1 MLRAVGS
8 VHGGDHRATFLNSR
22 WRPPCYISSFR
33 NFLPN
38 RQSLTSE
45 RPITP
50 VGEVSLF
57 DLSRLSSQAPTRA
70 VGSDK
75 ANKKT
80 RWGASTLDPYGFTP
94 VMSAWCVH
102 RSMRFT
108 AARPRK
114 PKSMN
119 RSFTKKIA
127 ILQLVLA
134 VFMATGCTPTQPFFL
149 NESPDLQY
157 YLNTATQIEYP
168 DVDVESLPDTLES
181 QMPLTIGNHEYQFW
195 DLTVEEC
202 VSIALQNAKFFVTTS
217 GNAEARQNVASQFTS
232 AAVEQVGSIYDIA
245 INQSTTQSV
254 PLTIDGNGNRVL
266 PRGVLRA
273 NQIGGV
279 EDALAEFDAQANSFI
294 NYTTTDRRANS
305 RDTTVSTTTTEANNV
320 TQQGSISKRFA
331 TGGVATLREQI
342 LYSRTNTPTVVTPL
356 PGVGG
361 LPLRVTPSDYTVVL
375 EAQVQHP
382 LMRNRGT
389 LVNRIPV
396 VLASLNED
404 IALTDFEIQVRNL
417 VRDVENKYW
426 DLYIAYRNVSTTIIG
441 RNSAIATANFA
452 RLNLDNGT
460 GTTQEVAQ
468 ADGQYYSFR
477 GSLEGALAGSNLG
490 GDGRGVYGNE
500 RDLREMM
507 GLAATDGRLIRPIEE
522 PSLARVEHDWDEVV
536 SQLLYLS
543 PELRRIKTVV
553 KQRELELISAK
564 NQILPD
570 VNLSLLYRWVGV
582 GDTFGDNND
591 SDPADPFIGSGALAG
606 LTGGDFQEGEIR
618 LEITPTAIGSR
629 RERARIR
636 GSQMRLRQ
644 IEGFLQET
652 ERLLVSQLSDAVS
665 KAATHY
671 QLVQTNAQAW
681 QATEVEVE
689 ARLAEFKGGRSP
701 VNVVLQSQQRR
712 ADAQINYYRALSEY
726 NKSLNYID
734 YLKGTMLA
742 NSNITLREG
751 TWNKKAY
758 WDALERARER
768 SAGKKIQY
776 GVSRP
781 GVVRRGPLA
790 DASSAA
796 GYVNNTSL
804 SAGQLMP
811 PSDIAFPTPGSDQ
824 LGSGIEAFRGPV
836 EIPSDMPLSEMG
848 DSTIEL
854 QSPDPQMRE
863 IELVPPS
870 APLPSPESLPDSMDD
885 FGNTNSVMPIIY
897 ENEPTVSGAP
907 APVRR
912 RAILNR

>member
-1 MLRAVGS
+1 
-8 VHGGDHRATFLNSR
+8 
-22 WRPPCYISSFR
+22 
-33 NFLPN
+33 
-38 RQSLTSE
+38 
-45 RPITP
+45 
-50 VGEVSLF
+50 
-57 DLSRLSSQAPTRA
+57 
-70 VGSDK
+70 
-75 ANKKT
+75 
-80 RWGASTLDPYGFTP
+80 
-94 VMSAWCVH
+94 
-102 RSMRFT
+102 
-108 AARPRK
+108 
-114 PKSMN
+114 MN

-134 VFMATGCTPTQPFFL
+134 AFMATGCTPTQPFFL

-168 DVDVESLPDTLES
+168 DVDVESLPETTES
-181 QMPLTIGNHEYQFW
+181 YEPLTIGNHEYQFW
-195 DLTVEEC
+195 DLSVEEC

-217 GNAEARQNVASQFTS
+217 GNAESRQNVAAQFTS
-232 AAVEQVGSIYDIA
+232 ASVEQVGSIYDIA
-245 INQSTTQSV
+245 IGQSTTQSV
-254 PLTIDGNGNRVL
+254 PLTVDGNGNRVL

-273 NQIGGV
+273 NQVGGV
-279 EDALAEFDAQANSFI
+279 EDALAEFDAQATAFV
-294 NYTTTDRRANS
+294 NYTNTDRRVNS
-305 RDTTVSTTTTEANNV
+305 RDTTVSRAISEADNV
-320 TQQGSISKRFA
+320 TQQASISKRFA
-331 TGGVATLREQI
+331 TGGVATLREQVI
-342 LYSRTNTPTVVTPL
+342 YSRTNTPTVVTPL
-356 PGVGG
+356 PGLAGT
-361 LPLRVTPSDYTVVL
+361 PLRVTPSDYTVVL

-404 IALTDFEIQVRNL
+404 IAMTDFEIQVRNL

-426 DLYIAYRNVSTTIIG
+426 DLYVAYRNVSTTIIG

-477 GSLEGALAGSNLG
+477 ARLEGSLAGSNLG
-490 GDGRGVYGNE
+490 GDGRGVYGTE

-522 PSLARVEHDWDEVV
+522 PSLARVQYDWDEVV
-536 SQLLYLS
+536 SQLMYLS
-543 PELRRIKTVV
+543 PELRRIKTNV

-582 GDTFGDNND
+582 GDTLGEASNSN
-591 SDPADPFIGSGALAG
+591 PADPFIGSSALG
-606 LTGGDFQEGEIR
+606 NLTGGDFQEGEIR
-618 LEITPTAIGSR
+618 LEITPNAIGSR

-652 ERLLVSQLSDAVS
+652 ERLLVSQLSDAMS

-681 QATEVEVE
+681 QAAEVEVE

-726 NKSLNYID
+726 NKSLNFID
-734 YLKGTMLA
+734 FLKGTMLA
-742 NSNITLREG
+742 NSNISLREG

-768 SAGKKIQY
+768 SAGKKLQY

-781 GVVRRGPLA
+781 SVVRRGPVA
-790 DASSAA
+790 NAESAA
-796 GYVNNTSL
+796 GYISDTSL
-804 SAGQLMP
+804 SVGQTMP
-811 PSDIAFPTPGSDQ
+811 PSDIAFPTPGMDQ
-824 LGSGIEAFRGPV
+824 LGSGIEPIRNPV
-836 EIPSDMPLSEMG
+836 QVPADMPLSEMG
-848 DSTIEL
+848 GSTLEL
-854 QSPDPQMRE
+854 QSPAPQMRE
-863 IELVPPS
+863 IESVSPS
-870 APLPSPESLPDSMDD
+870 APVPSSMPSLESLPDTMDD
-885 FGNTNSVMPIIY
+885 FGSSNNIMPIIY
-897 ENEPTVSGAP
+897 ENEPTISGAP

-912 RAILNR
+912 RAIPAAY

>member
-1 MLRAVGS
+1 
-8 VHGGDHRATFLNSR
+8 
-22 WRPPCYISSFR
+22 
-33 NFLPN
+33 
-38 RQSLTSE
+38 
-45 RPITP
+45 
-50 VGEVSLF
+50 
-57 DLSRLSSQAPTRA
+57 
-70 VGSDK
+70 
-75 ANKKT
+75 
-80 RWGASTLDPYGFTP
+80 
-94 VMSAWCVH
+94 
-102 RSMRFT
+102 
-108 AARPRK
+108 
-114 PKSMN
+114 MN

-127 ILQLVLA
+127 ILQLALA

-168 DVDVESLPDTLES
+168 DVDVESLPETTEAYE
-181 QMPLTIGNHEYQFW
+181 PLTIGNHEYQFW
-195 DLTVEEC
+195 DLSVEEC

-217 GNAEARQNVASQFTS
+217 GNAETRQNVAAQFTS
-232 AAVEQVGSIYDIA
+232 ASVEQVGSIYDIA

-254 PLTIDGNGNRVL
+254 PLTVDGNGNRVL

-279 EDALAEFDAQANSFI
+279 EDALSEFDAQASTFL
-294 NYTTTDRRANS
+294 NYTNTDRPANAPNS
-305 RDTTVSTTTTEANNV
+305 AVTRSINEADNV
-320 TQQGSISKRFA
+320 TQQAALSKRIA
-331 TGGVATLREQI
+331 TGGVVTLREQI
-342 LYSRTNTPTVVTPL
+342 IYGRNNSPTTD
-356 PGVGG
+356 VGG
-361 LPLRVTPSDYTVVL
+361 LRVNASDYTAVI

-404 IALTDFEIQVRNL
+404 LAITDFEIQVRNL

-426 DLYIAYRNVSTTIIG
+426 DLYVAYRNVSTTIIG

-468 ADGQYYSFR
+468 ADGQYYTFR
-477 GSLEGALAGSNLG
+477 GQLERALAGSNLG
-490 GDGRGVYGNE
+490 GDTRGVYGHE

-507 GLAATDGRLIRPIEE
+507 GLSATDGRLIRPIEE
-522 PSLARVEHDWDEVV
+522 PTLARLQFDWDEIV
-536 SQLLYLS
+536 SQMLYLS
-543 PELRRIKTVV
+543 PELRRIKTTV

-582 GDTFGDNND
+582 GDTLGPPGG
-591 SDPADPFIGSGALAG
+591 SDVPAPGIGSSALG
-606 LTGGDFQEGEIR
+606 ELTGGDYQEGEIR
-618 LEITPTAIGSR
+618 LEITPNAIGSR

-636 GSQMRLRQ
+636 GSQLRLRQ

-652 ERLLVSQLSDAVS
+652 ERLLVSQLSDAYNKVEI
-665 KAATHY
+665 HY
-671 QLVQTNAQAW
+671 QSVQTNAQAW
-681 QATEVEVE
+681 QASEVEVE

-726 NKSLNYID
+726 NKSLNYVD

-768 SAGKKIQY
+768 SAGKKKQY
-776 GVSRP
+776 GVTRP
-781 GVVRRGPLA
+781 GVVRRGPVA
-790 DASSAA
+790 DANSAA
-796 GYVNNTSL
+796 NYISDTSL
-804 SAGQLMP
+804 SAGQMMP
-811 PSDIAFPTPGSDQ
+811 PSDIALPTPAMDPM
-824 LGSGIEAFRGPV
+824 GSGIQTFRGPV
-836 EIPSDMPLSEMG
+836 DIPADMPLSEMG
-848 DSTIEL
+848 DSTMEL
-854 QSPDPQMRE
+854 QSPAPQMRD
-863 IELVPPS
+863 IESVPPT
-870 APLPSPESLPDSMDD
+870 APMQSPAIPSLDSLPDSMDD
-885 FGNTNSVMPIIY
+885 FGNTGEVMPIIY

-912 RAILNR
+912 RAIQAN

>member
-1 MLRAVGS
+1 
-8 VHGGDHRATFLNSR
+8 
-22 WRPPCYISSFR
+22 
-33 NFLPN
+33 
-38 RQSLTSE
+38 
-45 RPITP
+45 
-50 VGEVSLF
+50 
-57 DLSRLSSQAPTRA
+57 
-70 VGSDK
+70 
-75 ANKKT
+75 
-80 RWGASTLDPYGFTP
+80 
-94 VMSAWCVH
+94 
-102 RSMRFT
+102 
-108 AARPRK
+108 
-114 PKSMN
+114 MN
-119 RSFTKKIA
+119 RSFTNKIA

-168 DVDVESLPDTLES
+168 DVDVESLPETTDAY
-181 QMPLTIGNHEYQFW
+181 QPLTIGNHEYQFW
-195 DLTVEEC
+195 DLSVEEC

-217 GNAEARQNVASQFTS
+217 GNAETRQNVAAQFTS
-232 AAVEQVGSIYDIA
+232 ASVEQVGSIYDIA
-245 INQSTTQSV
+245 ISQSTTQSV
-254 PLTIDGNGNRVL
+254 PLTVDGNGNRVL

-279 EDALAEFDAQANSFI
+279 EDALSEFDAQASTFI
-294 NYTTTDRRANS
+294 NYSKTDRPANAPNSAVTRAIS
-305 RDTTVSTTTTEANNV
+305 QADDV
-320 TQQGSISKRFA
+320 TQQAALSKRIA
-331 TGGVATLREQI
+331 TGGVVTLREQI
-342 LYSRTNTPTVVTPL
+342 IYGRNNSPTTAL
-356 PGVGG
+356 GG
-361 LPLRVTPSDYTVVL
+361 LRVNASDYTAVI

-404 IALTDFEIQVRNL
+404 LAITDFEIQVRNL
-417 VRDVENKYW
+417 VRDVEVKYW
-426 DLYIAYRNVSTTIIG
+426 DLYVAYRNVSTTIIG

-477 GSLEGALAGSNLG
+477 ARLEGALAGSNLG
-490 GDGRGVYGNE
+490 GDGRGVYGTE
-500 RDLREMM
+500 RDLRELM
-507 GLAATDGRLIRPIEE
+507 GLASTDGRLVRPIEE
-522 PSLARVEHDWDEVV
+522 PSLARLQFDWDEVV
-536 SQLLYLS
+536 SQLMYLS
-543 PELRRIKTVV
+543 PELRRIKTTV

-582 GDTFGDNND
+582 GDSLGPPGG
-591 SDPADPFIGSGALAG
+591 SDVRSPGIGSSAAG
-606 LTGGDFQEGEIR
+606 ELTSGDYQEGEIR
-618 LEITPTAIGSR
+618 LEITPNAIGSR

-636 GSQMRLRQ
+636 GSQLRLRQ

-652 ERLLVSQLSDAVS
+652 ERLMVSQLSDAVS

-681 QATEVEVE
+681 QASEVEVE

-712 ADAQINYYRALSEY
+712 ADAQITYYRALSEY

-742 NSNITLREG
+742 NSNISLREG

-776 GVSRP
+776 GVTRP
-781 GVVRRGPLA
+781 SVVRRGPVA

-796 GYVNNTSL
+796 NYVSDTSL
-804 SAGQLMP
+804 SAGQALP
-811 PSDIAFPTPGSDQ
+811 PSDIMFPSPGMDP
-824 LGSGIEAFRGPV
+824 LGSGIETFRSPV
-836 EIPSDMPLSEMG
+836 DIPSDMPLSEMG
-848 DSTIEL
+848 DSTMEL
-854 QSPDPQMRE
+854 QSPAPQMRE
-863 IELVPPS
+863 IEMRGIESVPPS
-870 APLPSPESLPDSMDD
+870 VPMPSPDSLPDSMDD
-885 FGNTNSVMPIIY
+885 FGNTNNVMPIIY
-897 ENEPTVSGAP
+897 ESEPTVSGAP

-912 RAILNR
+912 RAISPR

>member
-1 MLRAVGS
+1 
-8 VHGGDHRATFLNSR
+8 
-22 WRPPCYISSFR
+22 
-33 NFLPN
+33 
-38 RQSLTSE
+38 
-45 RPITP
+45 
-50 VGEVSLF
+50 
-57 DLSRLSSQAPTRA
+57 
-70 VGSDK
+70 
-75 ANKKT
+75 
-80 RWGASTLDPYGFTP
+80 
-94 VMSAWCVH
+94 
-102 RSMRFT
+102 
-108 AARPRK
+108 
-114 PKSMN
+114 
-119 RSFTKKIA
+119 
-127 ILQLVLA
+127 
-134 VFMATGCTPTQPFFL
+134 L

-168 DVDVESLPDTLES
+168 DVDVESLPETIDAFE
-181 QMPLTIGNHEYQFW
+181 PLTIGNHEYQFW

-217 GNAEARQNVASQFTS
+217 GNAETRQNVAAQFTS
-232 AAVEQVGSIYDIA
+232 ASVEQVGSIYDIA
-245 INQSTTQSV
+245 ISQSTTQSV
-254 PLTIDGNGNRVL
+254 PLTVDGNGNRVL

-279 EDALAEFDAQANSFI
+279 EDALSEFDAQASTFI
-294 NYTTTDRRANS
+294 NYTKTDRPANS
-305 RDTTVSTTTTEANNV
+305 VGSGVSTAINQADNV
-320 TQQGSISKRFA
+320 TQQAAISKRFA
-331 TGGVATLREQI
+331 TGGVATFREQI
-342 LYSRTNTPTVVTPL
+342 VYGRNNTPSQEFPFISPVTGQPTSA
-356 PGVGG
+356 
-361 LPLRVTPSDYTVVL
+361 LRVNSSDYTAVI

-404 IALTDFEIQVRNL
+404 IAITDFEIQVRNL
-417 VRDVENKYW
+417 VRDVEVKYW
-426 DLYIAYRNVSTTIIG
+426 DLYVAYRNVSTTIIG

-468 ADGQYYSFR
+468 ADGQYYNFR
-477 GSLEGALAGSNLG
+477 ARLEGALAGSNLG
-490 GDGRGVYGNE
+490 GDGRGVYGTE
-500 RDLREMM
+500 RDLRELM
-507 GLAATDGRLIRPIEE
+507 GLAPTDGRLIRPIEE
-522 PSLARVEHDWDEVV
+522 PSLARVQFDWDEVV
-536 SQLLYLS
+536 SQLMYLS
-543 PELRRIKTVV
+543 PELRRIKTTV

-582 GDTFGDNND
+582 GDTLGPPGG
-591 SDPADPFIGSGALAG
+591 SDVRSPGIGSSALG
-606 LTGGDFQEGEIR
+606 ELTSGDYQEGEVR
-618 LEITPTAIGSR
+618 LEITPNAIGSR

-636 GSQMRLRQ
+636 GSQLRLRQ

-681 QATEVEVE
+681 QAAEVEVE

-712 ADAQINYYRALSEY
+712 ADAQITYYRALSEY

-768 SAGKKIQY
+768 SAGKKVQY
-776 GVSRP
+776 GVTRP
-781 GVVRRGPLA
+781 GVVRRGPVA
-790 DASSAA
+790 DANSAA
-796 GYVNNTSL
+796 NYVGDASL
-804 SAGQLMP
+804 STGESMP
-811 PSDIAFPTPGSDQ
+811 PTDLMLPSPGMDQ
-824 LGSGIEAFRGPV
+824 LGSGVETFRGPV
-836 EIPSDMPLSEMG
+836 ATPSDMPLSEMG
-848 DSTIEL
+848 NSTMEL
-854 QSPDPQMRE
+854 QSPVPQMRE
-863 IELVPPS
+863 IDSVPPS
-870 APLPSPESLPDSMDD
+870 VPLPTPDSLPDSMDD
-885 FGNTNSVMPIIY
+885 YGSSNEVMPIIY
-897 ENEPTVSGAP
+897 QNELDISGAP

-912 RAILNR
+912 RAISTP